1 MRKLMTASAFIVLG
15 LLACN
20 KEPAKP
26 VAPPAAAP
34 AAAAPVPTAVA
45 PAAAPAKAGGAG
57 VVLTEDKITRF
68 LTYQKEIS
76 AVTAEAVAV
85 GVGAYQ
91 KAGTDQKKFE
101 KAMGQDDRI
110 AKIAAASKAALEKSG
125 LTQEDVTKLTQMLTP
140 YYARVYAMQMM
151 LGGMAGGKAK
161 AEGKK
166 AGDGKSPT
174 GLEAALDKMHEGQSA
189 QLEKTRK
196 DFAEQYGQ
204 PALEVAQKHEPEFM
218 VLNEKMMNAAM
229 GGMRKAP

>member
-1 MRKLMTASAFIVLG
+1 MQRLTRASACIVLG
-15 LLACN
+15 LFACS

-26 VAPPAAAP
+26 VVPPPLAAPPAAPAVP
-34 AAAAPVPTAVA
+34 AANVPRPTVA
-45 PAAAPAKAGGAG
+45 GDGSGQA
-57 VVLTEDKITRF
+57 VLTEDKISRF

-91 KAGTDQKKFE
+91 KGGADQKKFE
-101 KAMGQDDRI
+101 KAMGQDDRT

-125 LTQEDVTKLTQMLTP
+125 LAQDDVTKLTRVLTP
-140 YYARVYAMQMM
+140 YYARVYALQML
-151 LGGMAGGKAK
+151 LGGMGAGKAK

-174 GLEAALDKMHEGQSA
+174 GLEAALDKMHDGQSA
-189 QLEKTRK
+189 QLEKARK

-204 PALEVAQKHEPEFM
+204 AALELVKKHEPEFL
-218 VLNEKMMNAAM
+218 VINEKMMNAAM
-229 GGMRKAP
+229 GGMRRP